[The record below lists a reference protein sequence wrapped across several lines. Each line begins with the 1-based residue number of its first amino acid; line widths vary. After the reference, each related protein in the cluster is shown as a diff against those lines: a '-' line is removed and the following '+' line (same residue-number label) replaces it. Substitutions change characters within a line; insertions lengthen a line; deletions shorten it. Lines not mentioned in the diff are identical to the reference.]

1 MMQNNIH
8 VIHNTKQHFNKK
20 NVCAYA
26 RVSSDK
32 DLQLTSFEAQV
43 SYYTNYILK
52 MIIGILSVFILTRV
66 LVVLLLTIETVLI

>member
-43 SYYTNYILK
+43 SYYTNYI
-52 MIIGILSVFILTRV
+52 
-66 LVVLLLTIETVLI
+66 

>member
-8 VIHNTKQHFNKK
+8 VIHNTEQHFNKK

-32 DLQLTSFEAQV
+32 DLQ
-43 SYYTNYILK
+43 
-52 MIIGILSVFILTRV
+52 IGRASCRERV
-66 LVVLLLTIETVLI
+66 